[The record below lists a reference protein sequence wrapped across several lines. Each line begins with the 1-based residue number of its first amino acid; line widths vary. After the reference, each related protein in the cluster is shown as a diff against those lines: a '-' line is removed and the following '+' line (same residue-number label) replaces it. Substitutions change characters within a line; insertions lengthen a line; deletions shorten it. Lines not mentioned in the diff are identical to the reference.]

1 MNTPAI
7 SPEVD
12 KHPVPQIDIDY
23 ARNAKEAMR
32 GDRVRGANFLLWAI
46 LALLVSAAIWA
57 SYAEV
62 DEVTKGQGRVI
73 PSSSMQ
79 TIQNLEGGIVAELL
93 VKEGDQVEVGQVLVR
108 IDDTQ
113 TSSMYRENL
122 AKSQAY
128 SARLARLDAESK
140 NWEEIIFPDWI
151 LAGRRDLFD
160 RETSLF
166 NKRKKERNEQT
177 AILERSLKLASEEL
191 TMTIPLVQKGV
202 ISKVEQLRLERDVN
216 EIEGKL
222 KELVGGFQQ
231 DAMER
236 YNETKA
242 ELEGLN
248 EAMEG
253 REDRV
258 KRALVRSPVAG
269 TVNKVYVSTVGGVV
283 QPGESIVDIVPNDD
297 ALVVEAKIRPAD
309 IAFLRPGQE
318 VVLKFTA
325 YDFSIYGG
333 LKGQVLHISAD
344 TIQDEIDK
352 QHYYMIKVKNTGGK
366 LEIGGKELP
375 IIPGMIAEVDILTG
389 RRTVLQ
395 YLTKPFHRMRL
406 NSLTER

>member
-1 MNTPAI
+1 MNTLTT
-7 SPEVD
+7 SPEID
-12 KHPVPQIDIDY
+12 KRPVPQIDIDY

-32 GDRVRGANFLLWAI
+32 GDHVRGANFLLWAI
-46 LALLVSAAIWA
+46 LALLISAVVWA
-57 SYAEV
+57 SRAEI

-79 TIQNLEGGIVAELL
+79 TVQNLEGGIVAELL
-93 VKEGDQVEVGQVLVR
+93 VKEGDKVTVGQILIR

-128 SARLARLDAESK
+128 TARLARLDAESK
-140 NWEEIIFPDWI
+140 NKGEIIFPEMIIDE
-151 LAGRRDLFD
+151 RKDLFD

-166 NKRKKERNEQT
+166 DKRRKERNGQT
-177 AILERSLKLASEEL
+177 TTLERSLKLASEEL

-202 ISKVEQLRLERDVN
+202 ISRVEQLRLERDVN

-236 YNETKA
+236 FNETKA
-242 ELEGLN
+242 ELESLN

-269 TVNKVYVSTVGGVV
+269 IVNKLYVSTIGGVV

-297 ALVVEAKIRPAD
+297 ALVVEAKIRPSD
-309 IAFLRPGQE
+309 IAFLRPGQD

-333 LKGQVLHISAD
+333 LEGKVLHISAD
-344 TIQDEIDK
+344 TIRDEVDK
-352 QHYYMIKVKNTGGK
+352 KQYYMIKVKNTGGK

-375 IIPGMIAEVDILTG
+375 IIPGMVAEVDILTG

-395 YLTKPFHRMRL
+395 YLTKPLHRMRL

>member
-1 MNTPAI
+1 MNTPAT
-7 SPEVD
+7 SPEID
-12 KHPVPQIDIDY
+12 KRPVPQIDIDY

-32 GDRVRGANFLLWAI
+32 GDRVRGANFLLWSI
-46 LALLVSAAIWA
+46 LALLVSAVVWA
-57 SYAEV
+57 SRAEI

-93 VKEGDQVEVGQVLVR
+93 VKEGERVEVGQILVR

-128 SARLARLDAESK
+128 TARLARLDAESK
-140 NWEEIIFPDWI
+140 NKGEITFPDKI
-151 LAGRRDLFD
+151 LEDRKDLLD

-166 NKRKKERNEQT
+166 EKRKKERNEQT
-177 AILERSLKLASEEL
+177 TTMERSLKLASEEL

-231 DAMER
+231 DALER

-242 ELEGLN
+242 EQEGLN

-269 TVNKVYVSTVGGVV
+269 TVNKVYVSTVGGVI

-297 ALVVEAKIRPAD
+297 ALVVEAKISPSD
-309 IAFLRPGQE
+309 IAFLRPGQD

-333 LKGQVLHISAD
+333 LTGQVLHISAD
-344 TIQDEIDK
+344 TIRDEIDK
-352 QHYYMIKVKNTGGK
+352 KHYYMIKVKNTGGK

-375 IIPGMIAEVDILTG
+375 IIPGMVAEVDILTG

-395 YLTKPFHRMRL
+395 YLTKPLHRMRL